1 VREID
6 KLRDLYDSLA
16 EARREAGQD
25 AIPFHKFA
33 DLIKT
38 QVSQI
43 KQKGGHEVAFRVAVK
58 DGKVAFT
65 AKAMKSGKEE

>member
-1 VREID
+1 MD
-6 KLRDLYDSLA
+6 KLHDLYDSLT

-38 QVSQI
+38 QVSGL
-43 KQKGGHEVAFRVAVK
+43 KEKGSPEVAFRVAMK
-58 DGKVAFT
+58 DGKVNFT
-65 AKAMKSGKEE
+65 ARVLKGIKK